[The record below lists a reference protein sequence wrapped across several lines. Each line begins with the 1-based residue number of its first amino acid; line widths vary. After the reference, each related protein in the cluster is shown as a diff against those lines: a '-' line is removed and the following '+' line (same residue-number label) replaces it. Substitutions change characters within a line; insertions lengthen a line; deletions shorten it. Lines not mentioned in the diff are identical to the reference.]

1 MGTNIRRRRDTSD
14 ILKEAKLEGKDGD
27 MQEKEIELSPKS
39 DAVQQAQAQQP
50 AVNAAPLVA
59 QPANAP
65 PALAVAAP
73 PAVAAAPIAQAAPIT
88 ANAQVQAADKNG
100 ESANGEAAKVG
111 DELTKKIDG
120 IEKELDTAIED
131 QNKQTVAGG
140 VK

>member
-1 MGTNIRRRRDTSD
+1 MFSIFKYQNSTALFLFCTINVINF
-14 ILKEAKLEGKDGD
+14 IYA
-27 MQEKEIELSPKS
+27 
-39 DAVQQAQAQQP
+39 
-50 AVNAAPLVA
+50 
-59 QPANAP
+59 AP

-111 DELTKKIDG
+111 DELTKKIEG

-140 VK
+140 VR